1 MKTKNVT
8 ILCLAMIVSAGSSA
22 QHLYNSFYTVGE
34 KKHNPAVKAIPVSN
48 DTTKEDSSSNAEIEP
63 GDAVMI
69 PDNDYSCLNI
79 EQLENLIAR
88 YENYLNHQNKRTAEA
103 RHHNKNIL
111 SYYTGNSHELTLSNL
126 VDVVEEVGLSNQLFV
141 LAQAVLE
148 TGNFTSNVCHNYHN
162 LFGLYDSRNKD
173 YYRFARW
180 EDSVIGYQKFI
191 QYRYKGG
198 SYLGFLRRIGYAED
212 PAYTNKVAKLATQIY
227 KQLFNNP

>member
-1 MKTKNVT
+1 
-8 ILCLAMIVSAGSSA
+8 MIVSAGSSA
-22 QHLYNSFYTVGE
+22 QHLYNSFYTVG
-34 KKHNPAVKAIPVSN
+34 KKKNNPTVKVMSVSY
-48 DTTKEDSSSNAEIEP
+48 DTTKEDSSSDAETEP
-63 GDAVMI
+63 RDAVMI
-69 PDNDYSCLNI
+69 PDNDYSCLTI
-79 EQLENLIAR
+79 EQLESLIAR
-88 YENYLNHQNKRTAEA
+88 YESCLNHRGIRTAETK
-103 RHHNKNIL
+103 HHNKNIL
-111 SYYTGNSHELTLSNL
+111 SYYTGDSHELTLSNL

-198 SYLGFLRRIGYAED
+198 SYLGFLKRIGYAED
-212 PAYTNKVAKLATQIY
+212 PTYTNKIAKLATQIY

>member
-48 DTTKEDSSSNAEIEP
+48 DTTKEDSSSDAETEP
-63 GDAVMI
+63 RDAVMI
-69 PDNDYSCLNI
+69 PDNDYSCLTI
-79 EQLENLIAR
+79 EQLESLIAR
-88 YENYLNHQNKRTAEA
+88 YESCLNHRGIRTAETK
-103 RHHNKNIL
+103 HHNKNIL
-111 SYYTGNSHELTLSNL
+111 SYYTGDSHELTLSNL

-141 LAQAVLE
+141 LAQAVLD

-212 PAYTNKVAKLATQIY
+212 PTYTNKVAKLATQIY

>member
-1 MKTKNVT
+1 
-8 ILCLAMIVSAGSSA
+8 MIVSAGSSA
-22 QHLYNSFYTVGE
+22 QHLYNSFYTVG
-34 KKHNPAVKAIPVSN
+34 KKKNNPTVKVMSVSY
-48 DTTKEDSSSNAEIEP
+48 DTTKEDSSSDAETEP
-63 GDAVMI
+63 RDAVMI
-69 PDNDYSCLNI
+69 PDNDYSCLTI
-79 EQLENLIAR
+79 EQLESLIAR
-88 YENYLNHQNKRTAEA
+88 YESCLNHRGIRTAETK
-103 RHHNKNIL
+103 HHNKNIL

-180 EDSVIGYQKFI
+180 EDSVIGYQRFI

>member
-1 MKTKNVT
+1 MKAKKVT
-8 ILCLAMIVSAGSSA
+8 VLYLAMIISAGTNA
-22 QHLYNSFYTVGE
+22 QHSRNSFYTVGE
-34 KKHNPAVKAIPVSN
+34 RKHVPVERVMLEPNESV
-48 DTTKEDSSSNAEIEP
+48 DDSSSYSRMEP
-63 GDAVMI
+63 RDSI
-69 PDNDYSCLNI
+69 LNTDNDFSFLSI
-79 EQLENLIAR
+79 EQLESLIAR
-88 YENYLNHQNKRTAEA
+88 FENRQSLRESEA
-103 RHHNKNIL
+103 KHHNRNIL

-141 LAQAVLE
+141 LAQAMLE

-180 EDSVIGYQKFI
+180 EDSVIGYQRFI